1 MASVN
6 VERLYDIAASHITYG
21 CRIIENFE
29 LEKIGSE
36 EYSQEDW
43 DHILYLKKQYF
54 NFESRLNCALEYRDV
69 REEIIEIFHDILLRA
84 FEWNCI
90 MEGKGEEFRT
100 IRSSMKVTKKLD
112 NSRVQDFLKF
122 EKEAMTSLKFKSR
135 FAIPVRPLFN
145 FRFTFDKYNEIV
157 RKFVAFQPG
166 RNVELLEEYEKL
178 QNRVMTKCF
187 GDFGFFDEMKAFAKK
202 WNIAMK
208 ENGDDEESYD
218 PLSEALNEST
228 YYLTFKFEEF

>member
-1 MASVN
+1 MASLN
-6 VERLYDIAASHITYG
+6 AERLYDIASSHITYG

-29 LEKIGSE
+29 LEKIESE

-43 DHILYLKKQYF
+43 EHIFYLKKQYF

-69 REEIIEIFHDILLRA
+69 REEIIGIFHDILLRA

-90 MEGKGEEFRT
+90 MEGKGEEFRA

-112 NSRVQDFLKF
+112 KSRVQDFLKF
-122 EKEAMTSLKFKSR
+122 ENETMTSLKFRSR
-135 FAIPVRPLFN
+135 FAIPVKPLFN
-145 FRFTFDKYNEIV
+145 FRYTFDVYNEVV

-166 RNVELLEEYEKL
+166 RNVELLVEYERL
-178 QNRVMTKCF
+178 QNKVMSKCF
-187 GDFGFFDEMKAFAKK
+187 GNFEFFDEMNAFAKK
-202 WNIAMK
+202 WNNAMK

-218 PLSEALNEST
+218 PLSEEITEGS
-228 YYLTFKFEEF
+228 YYLKFKLQEF